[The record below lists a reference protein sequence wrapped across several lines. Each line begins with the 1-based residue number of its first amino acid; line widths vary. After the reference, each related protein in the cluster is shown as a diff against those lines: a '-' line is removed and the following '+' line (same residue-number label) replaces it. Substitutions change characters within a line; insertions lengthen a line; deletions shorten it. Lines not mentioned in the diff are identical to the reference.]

1 MLRRLIA
8 LCLLVGSFTAVPAG
22 AADEPIYVVVKDP
35 YIDLHTGPGRG
46 FPVTLSIERGKTVEL
61 VRQRTDWVEVRT
73 ASGQHGWVHRTQLAE
88 TLTIDGREVKIAG
101 PKPDART
108 AHKWELGVATGQLSG
123 ANVIELN
130 GAYLLTD
137 NLLVRADAAQMMG
150 TSSNGWLGTVGIAH
164 VFKPQWFISPF
175 VGVGGGVVHVTPKG
189 TLIDTQDRTDTA
201 AYGAAGFRGYLSD
214 RFLLQAEYRG
224 FVVFTD
230 RDDNEENDE
239 WLVGFTYFF

>member
-8 LCLLVGSFTAVPAG
+8 LCVLLGLAAVVPAW
-22 AADEPIYVVVKDP
+22 ADDAPIEVVVKDP

-46 FPVTLSIERGKTVEL
+46 FPITLSIERGVVVQL

-73 ASGQHGWVHRTQLAE
+73 PRGQHGWVHRSQLAQ
-88 TLTIDGREVKIAG
+88 TLTVDGREVKIAG
-101 PKPDART
+101 PAEDART
-108 AHKWELGVATGQLSG
+108 AHRWELGLAAGQLSG
-123 ANVIELN
+123 ADVVQVN
-130 GAYLLTD
+130 GAWLMTD
-137 NLLVRADAAQMMG
+137 NLLVRADAAQLMG
-150 TSSNGWLGTVGIAH
+150 TSSNGWMATVGIAH
-164 VFKPQWFISPF
+164 IFVPQWMVSPF
-175 VGVGGGVVHVTPKG
+175 IGVGGGIVHVTPKA
-189 TLIDTQDRTDTA
+189 TLIDTQDRTDTT
-201 AYGAAGFRGYLSD
+201 AYGALGVRGYLSD

>member
-1 MLRRLIA
+1 
-8 LCLLVGSFTAVPAG
+8 
-22 AADEPIYVVVKDP
+22 
-35 YIDLHTGPGRG
+35 
-46 FPVTLSIERGKTVEL
+46 
-61 VRQRTDWVEVRT
+61 
-73 ASGQHGWVHRTQLAE
+73 VHRTQLAE